1 MTLQHTQ
8 THAGSQHIFYLTGD
22 FKYNCPGFSSENLS
36 VVEAQYSIALC
47 RGCEGQY
54 TLNVGE
60 VLSWSLAEKDSV
72 DMCNISIKNTNTD
85 QLLQSE
91 KNSHSMSKYKER
103 YIIGAQVF
111 FFFFFFSC

>member
-1 MTLQHTQ
+1 MTLQHTHKHTH

-60 VLSWSLAEKDSV
+60 VLSWSLAEKDSG
-72 DMCNISIKNTNTD
+72 DMCNSSIKNTDTD

-91 KNSHSMSKYKER
+91 ENNHSMSKYKER
-103 YIIGAQVF
+103 YII
-111 FFFFFFSC
+111 